1 MVLYTAIAER
11 QELWSM
17 IYYSLGVDGPLHMD
31 LLLLMYS
38 PNAIVE
44 RQEILWS
51 TLLYNIL
58 LIPVLVSSGV
68 MILYYKVGST

>member
-44 RQEILWS
+44 RQEIRS